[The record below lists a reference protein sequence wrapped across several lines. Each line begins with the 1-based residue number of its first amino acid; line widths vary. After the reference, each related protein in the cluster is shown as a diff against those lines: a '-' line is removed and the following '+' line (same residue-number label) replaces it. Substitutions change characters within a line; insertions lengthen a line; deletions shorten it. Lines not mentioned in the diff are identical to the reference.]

1 MIFLTR
7 RFNKQVKLVGLF
19 AVALTLILGGC
30 GNSNSQSKN
39 SNDNSTK
46 SSVTSS
52 SNSTTSSKA
61 ITKARQLIAD
71 GDYEQALSTLQ
82 GISSPSTKAKNLIT
96 DLKKLIQ
103 AESDYKN
110 GNYSSAESS
119 TNSLQ
124 QSDTTEVSNA
134 AASLSSKIDSA
145 KTSSAA
151 SSSTSGTAAANN
163 ASSST
168 ASSTTSDSTNN
179 SVISKFA
186 SAIGLYGK
194 SGYGFTID
202 SQSGST
208 YTIEVR
214 QNNQAND
221 VANLVGIYQYNSS
234 TGAVTKTN

>member
-1 MIFLTR
+1 MSKTVRNQMKIFT
-7 RFNKQVKLVGLF
+7 VIAIACTLVLS
-19 AVALTLILGGC
+19 GC
-30 GNSNSQSKN
+30 GNGKQDS
-39 SNDNSTK
+39 K
-46 SSVTSS
+46 SSNTSG
-52 SNSTTSSKA
+52 SNAQTEQSTTKNDAQRIVKKA
-61 ITKARQLIAD
+61 KKLITA
-71 GDYEQALSTLQ
+71 GEYEQALSLLQ
-82 GISSPSTKAKNLIT
+82 KIKSPTNQDKRLIK
-96 DLKKLIQ
+96 DVKKLIES
-103 AESDYKN
+103 ESDYKN

-151 SSSTSGTAAANN
+151 SSSTSGTVAANN